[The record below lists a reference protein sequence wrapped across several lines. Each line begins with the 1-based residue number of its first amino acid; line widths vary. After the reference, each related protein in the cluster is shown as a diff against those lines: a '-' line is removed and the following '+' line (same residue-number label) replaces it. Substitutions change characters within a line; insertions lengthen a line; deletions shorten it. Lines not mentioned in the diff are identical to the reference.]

1 MRNIMITFI
10 TNKQSEIKKFIDK
23 FYDINSDISPTT
35 FRLSYTL
42 ETLIETID
50 IISAIIDNDD
60 SYSIEVFVQTGRNNI
75 LKITSKNLETY
86 IRYVINQY
94 IAKNRF
100 IVVFRAF
107 YEHIK
112 TLFSFLYSLN

>member
-94 IAKNRF
+94 ITKNRL
-100 IVVFRAF
+100 IADFRVYKSSLKF
-107 YEHIK
+107 R
-112 TLFSFLYSLN
+112 FLSSIH